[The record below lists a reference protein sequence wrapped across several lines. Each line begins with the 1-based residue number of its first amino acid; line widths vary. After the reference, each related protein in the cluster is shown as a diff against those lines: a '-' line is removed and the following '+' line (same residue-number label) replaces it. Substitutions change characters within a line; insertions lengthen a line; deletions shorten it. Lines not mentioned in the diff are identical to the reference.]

1 MVYEEV
7 IRPLIFRFSR
17 DPEDAHEAVL
27 SLLHNLGQVEPLA
40 KLVEKH
46 FLVSDKRLEQNL
58 WGLKFRNPVGLAA
71 GFDKN
76 AIAIGGLAA
85 LGFGFLEI
93 GTITPLPQEGKP
105 RQRIFRFPKD
115 SALINRMGFNNFG
128 TDAVSAMLCR
138 IKKLSIPLGISL
150 GKGKDTPLEK
160 AVDDYI
166 RVLQKMY
173 LQGDYFV
180 GNLASPN
187 TAGLRELQTKKY
199 FADFVISLQEEA
211 IKLADYNGIKKKP
224 ILIKIAPDIS
234 DEDLDNLLDVCLEQK
249 IEGIVAV
256 NTTVSREGLSV
267 RTSEEGGMSGTPLWS
282 KAIRTAQ
289 YIDHYTNSKLPII
302 GVGGISGSDQ
312 ANEMLEIKSVK
323 LLQVLTSLIY
333 KGPSIAR
340 NINRGI
346 LLKPRKI

>member
-1 MVYEEV
+1 MVYEEA
-7 IRPLIFRFSR
+7 IRPLIFRFYR

-40 KLVEKH
+40 KLVEKY

-58 WGLKFRNPVGLAA
+58 WGLKFRNTVGLAA

-76 AIAIGGLAA
+76 AFATRGLAA

-105 RQRIFRFPKD
+105 RPRIFRFVSD
-115 SALINRMGFNNFG
+115 EALINRMGFNNFG
-128 TDAVSAMLCR
+128 ADAVSAILR
-138 IKKLSIPLGISL
+138 RTEKISIPLGISL

-166 RVLQKMY
+166 YVLRKMY

-199 FADFVISLQEEA
+199 FEDFVSVLQGEA
-211 IKLADYNGIKKKP
+211 RRLADCHGINKKP
-224 ILIKIAPDIS
+224 VLIKTAPDIGK
-234 DEDLDNLLDVCLEQK
+234 EDLDNLLDICLEQK
-249 IEGIVAV
+249 IEGIIAV
-256 NTTVSREGLSV
+256 NTTIGREGLNV
-267 RTSEEGGMSGTPLWS
+267 RTSEEGGMSGAPLWP
-282 KAIRTAQ
+282 KAISAVR
-289 YIDHYTNSKLPII
+289 YIDRYTNSKLPII
-302 GVGGISGSDQ
+302 GVGGISGPED
-312 ANEMLEIKSVK
+312 ANEMLKVRSVK
-323 LLQVLTSLIY
+323 LIQVLTGLVY
-333 KGPSIAR
+333 KGPTIAR
-340 NINRGI
+340 DINRG
-346 LLKPRKI
+346 LLKTKKS